1 MKSSPAFAHTDGTTV
16 AALEARIAEL
26 TNVFSSRIDRLEAE
40 NIVLFD
46 RGKAREAENISL
58 AARLAAI
65 ESRVPAPRFEVPD
78 GWLMAKQAAGAC
90 GYAASTLY
98 RWVRQ
103 GKIVGGPYGGN
114 VYIDPTSLPVKALSV
129 SELTTEIK

>member
-1 MKSSPAFAHTDGTTV
+1 MKSSAAFARTDPTI
-16 AALEARIAEL
+16 AALEARVAEL
-26 TNVFSSRIDRLEAE
+26 ANVFARIDRLEAE

-65 ESRVPAPRFEVPD
+65 ESRVPAPKFEVPD

-98 RWVRQ
+98 RWVRE
-103 GKIVGGPYGGN
+103 GKIVGGTYGGN

-129 SELTTEIK
+129 SELMTEIK

>member
-1 MKSSPAFAHTDGTTV
+1 MKSTLALTSLKSTALLDRDRIARLEEML
-16 AALEARIAEL
+16 AALLDRAAAR
-26 TNVFSSRIDRLEAE
+26 DAE
-40 NIVLFD
+40 NIV
-46 RGKAREAENISL
+46 L

-78 GWLMAKQAAGAC
+78 GWLMAKQAAPAC

-114 VYIDPTSLPVKALSV
+114 VYIDPTSLPVKGSLSV